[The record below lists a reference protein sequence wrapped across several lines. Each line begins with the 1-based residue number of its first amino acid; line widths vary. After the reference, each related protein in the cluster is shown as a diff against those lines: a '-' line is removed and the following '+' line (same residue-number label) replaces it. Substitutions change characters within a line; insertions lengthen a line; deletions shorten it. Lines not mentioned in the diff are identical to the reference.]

1 LPSWKF
7 AWFGKPYRIAFNFH
21 RAAGLWTWVLLFIF
35 AVSSVCFNLPEVYKP
50 VMKRLFGM
58 PDIRSELPV
67 LGKPIDDPALNWRDA
82 YAAGQRLAEQ
92 QSVLHGFK
100 LRHSHDHSWLFYDP
114 RTGLFAFAVH
124 TDNDVGRHN
133 VGATIFI
140 DGTTGGF
147 RGIEISSGQNMAA
160 TFTSWITAIHN
171 CTVGGLPMQI
181 VVSLTGLLATALSVT
196 GVYLWWI
203 KRKTAHALLSKAP

>member
-1 LPSWKF
+1 
-7 AWFGKPYRIAFNFH
+7 
-21 RAAGLWTWVLLFIF
+21 
-35 AVSSVCFNLPEVYKP
+35 